1 VRTEQRRE
9 FTATWLDAVDR
20 APAGK
25 RVVWW
30 DVREPGLGV
39 RVTDKGVVSFFVL
52 KRIAGSKTPT
62 RITLGRY
69 PTLGLADARR
79 AAAGKLEVI
88 ERGKDPREE
97 EARLQAAQRAQRAA
111 TFAALAERY
120 KTEHLVDLR
129 RGDDRWRDI
138 ERHLLPHWAD
148 KPLREIT
155 RPAVKTRLA
164 AVRASAGPYARNRT
178 LALIRTMLNFALDD
192 ELIEANPAA
201 RIDAL
206 EERRR
211 QHALTDPEVVEV
223 WNAVDGLAPNICALF
238 RLLILTGQRRGEVAG
253 MRWAE
258 LDPDTGL
265 WTVSERRMKA
275 GLTHEVPLPPQALGI
290 ITAVPRMAGSPF
302 VFPGRFGAKPI
313 VNFDL
318 SKARLDEILGPKVR
332 PWRIHDLRRTMRSGL
347 SRLKIPYE
355 VAERVV
361 ARITGS
367 KVSQTYNV
375 WDYRAEKAEA
385 LKAWAQHVE
394 RITNPQPNVVELR
407 R

>member
-1 VRTEQRRE
+1 
-9 FTATWLDAVDR
+9 
-20 APAGK
+20 
-25 RVVWW
+25 
-30 DVREPGLGV
+30 
-39 RVTDKGVVSFFVL
+39 
-52 KRIAGSKTPT
+52 
-62 RITLGRY
+62 
-69 PTLGLADARR
+69 
-79 AAAGKLEVI
+79 
-88 ERGKDPREE
+88 
-97 EARLQAAQRAQRAA
+97 
-111 TFAALAERY
+111 
-120 KTEHLVDLR
+120 
-129 RGDDRWRDI
+129 
-138 ERHLLPHWAD
+138 
-148 KPLREIT
+148 
-155 RPAVKTRLA
+155 
-164 AVRASAGPYARNRT
+164 
-178 LALIRTMLNFALDD
+178 MLNFALDD

-290 ITAVPRMAGSPF
+290 ITALPRMAGSPF

-361 ARITGS
+361 AHITGS

-385 LKAWAQHVE
+385 LRAWAAHIE
-394 RITNPQPNVVELR
+394 RILNPQPNVVELR